1 MLLLHG
7 TGSATHSWR
16 DLMPTLAE
24 HFRVIA
30 PDLPGH
36 GFTSE
41 AGANGY
47 TLPAMAKSLVA
58 LLGAMELVPTFVVGH
73 SAGAAIAARMALDG
87 ALTGPMVSL
96 NGALLPFPGAAAQ
109 LFPQMARMLFLNPVM
124 PRLFAMSGQSE
135 SFVRR
140 FLERSTG
147 SHVDDAG
154 ARFYQRLF
162 AFSGHCAAALGMMAN
177 WDLEGLKKSLPELKS
192 PITLF
197 SGDDDAAVPPSVAD
211 EVAAIV
217 PKASVRH
224 FSGLGHL
231 AHEEA
236 PEEIAAAILE
246 MLG

>member
-7 TGSATHSWR
+7 TGAATHSWR

-24 HFRVIA
+24 HFRVVA

-36 GFTSE
+36 GFTS
-41 AGANGY
+41 APRASGY
-47 TLPAMAKSLVA
+47 TLPAMAKSVAA
-58 LLGAMELVPTFVVGH
+58 LLDTLAMVPGVSVGH

-162 AFSGHCAAALGMMAN
+162 ACSGHCAAALGMMAN
-177 WDLEGLKKSLPELKS
+177 WDLESLKKSLPELKS
-192 PITLF
+192 PIILF
-197 SGDDDAAVPPSVAD
+197 AGDDDAAVPPSVAD
-211 EVAAIV
+211 EVAAIISN
-217 PKASVRH
+217 ASFRH

-236 PEEIAAAILE
+236 PEEVAAAILE